1 MTKIA
6 SNAGKEGEAPA
17 TSTSTNPGQATNS
30 QADQGE
36 VPVVATN
43 RCVCKRRRGVAG
55 DPIPFETLKVLKEM
69 SKDIKTMKQDMKTAN
84 RRLEIIEE
92 NSKPPSRFLEVLK
105 TMGELVTL
113 VKAFFN

>member
-6 SNAGKEGEAPA
+6 SNAGMEGEAPA

-36 VPVVATN
+36 VPVVTTN
-43 RCVCKRRRGVAG
+43 RCVCKRHREVAG
-55 DPIPFETLKVLKEM
+55 DPIPLETLKVLKEM

-92 NSKPPSRFLEVLK
+92 NSKPPLRFWEVLK
-105 TMGELVTL
+105 TMGELITL